1 MILFVLGSNG
11 GLEILHKRKK
21 KRPYWKVIF
30 ITIWPALEMGMEAQ
44 SVVVTFVSH
53 PECGIQM
60 AFHS

>member
-1 MILFVLGSNG
+1 MTLFVLGSNG
-11 GLEILHKRKK
+11 GLEILHRGK

-30 ITIWPALEMGMEAQ
+30 IIIWLALERGMEAR
-44 SVVVTFVSH
+44 SVLVTFVNQ